1 MSQNYKNTLNLP
13 RTDFP
18 MKANLAQRE
27 PELLKKW
34 EETRL
39 YQQIQKAREE
49 AELFVLHDG
58 PPFANGDVHM
68 GTALNKILKDF
79 VVKSQTMLGK
89 RAPYVPGWDCHGLPI
104 EYKVVKESRDLAPL
118 EVRKRCEAF
127 ARKFIDIQREQF
139 KRLGVFG
146 DWEHPYLTMNPAYE
160 AEILRAFA
168 VFVEKGLVYESLK
181 PVFWSTGAQTALAEA
196 EVEYQER
203 DDTAVFVKFP
213 IISGA
218 LKDKAS
224 IAIWTTTPWTLPANL
239 LIAVHPKEIYV
250 VQEFTKPNV
259 GGTSASR
266 TETLVLADKL
276 VPQFCAATGFEP
288 TGEPMQS
295 FPGDK
300 LEGIGAQHPFL
311 PRTAMVLL
319 AEFVTMDTGTG
330 AVHIAPGHGEDDYLL
345 GSRNSFPILSPVD
358 DHGRYT
364 NEVGIPELVGKY
376 VFDANAD
383 IIRILRER
391 GMLLAEQNFH
401 HSYPYCWRSK
411 TPIIFRAVEQFF
423 IRLDEIRGKALDAI
437 HHKIKWIPAW
447 GENRIAGTVES
458 RPDWVISRQRSWG
471 VPLPVFYVEER
482 ATLNADWIRRLA
494 DLVAQRGSNVWFELS
509 DAELTRELELPKG
522 TTKRNDT
529 IDVWI
534 DSGVSHRAVCATHP
548 ELRDPAD
555 MYLEATDQHRG
566 WFQSSLMTSIVLNDR
581 APYKMCLTHGF
592 VVDLDGKKISKSGT
606 YDKPT
611 DAGHF
616 VKKHG
621 ADLIRLWASSI
632 NFGDDV
638 PFSEEMFTRL
648 GDTYRR
654 IRNTLRI
661 LLGNLFDFP
670 DSKPVAALYERRNQD
685 AKDRRSQTA
694 ATKNAD
700 LSSRRGEDEG
710 EGFLGRATLI
720 DRWILDRLDHVIAE
734 CRNAY
739 ATFEF
744 HKVYHTINHFCA
756 VDLSSLY
763 IDITKDRMYCDA
775 PDSSRRRAA
784 QFAMHKIFDA
794 LCRLLAP
801 VLAFTAEEAWA
812 HRHPER
818 NGAKRNEVEGSRDET
833 VKLPPRDPSTLLRSA
848 QDDGLFD
855 SVHLQDFPDCK
866 AGATDDAVRQQIDQ
880 LLRLRGVIGQA
891 LEKARQEKLIGNSL
905 EARVTLKCDRKTIGS
920 VSKEELEEFF
930 ILSDLIIE
938 DVGEASAIVEKTPYA
953 KCARCW
959 RHRESVGQSRAHPDL
974 CDRCESV
981 VASEKK
987 MEGRA

>member
-1 MSQNYKNTLNLP
+1 
-13 RTDFP
+13 
-18 MKANLAQRE
+18 
-27 PELLKKW
+27 
-34 EETRL
+34 
-39 YQQIQKAREE
+39 
-49 AELFVLHDG
+49 
-58 PPFANGDVHM
+58 
-68 GTALNKILKDF
+68 
-79 VVKSQTMLGK
+79 
-89 RAPYVPGWDCHGLPI
+89 
-104 EYKVVKESRDLAPL
+104 
-118 EVRKRCEAF
+118 
-127 ARKFIDIQREQF
+127 
-139 KRLGVFG
+139 
-146 DWEHPYLTMNPAYE
+146 MNPTYE

-168 VFVEKGLVYESLK
+168 VFVEKGLVYESKK

-203 DDTAVFVKFP
+203 DDTTVFVKFP
-213 IISGA
+213 IISGR

-250 VQEFTKPNV
+250 VQEFTRPV
-259 GGTSASR
+259 AASYDR
-266 TETLVLADKL
+266 QNDVATKENRRSQTAATETLVLADKL
-276 VPQFCAATGFEP
+276 VPQFCAATGFQP
-288 TGEPMQS
+288 IGEPLES

-311 PRTAMVLL
+311 PRTVMVLT

-330 AVHIAPGHGEDDYLL
+330 AVHIAPGHGEDDYVL
-345 GSRNSFPILSPVD
+345 GSKNSFPILSPVD

-383 IIRILRER
+383 IIRILRDK

-401 HSYPYCWRSK
+401 HTYPYCWRSK

-437 HHKIKWIPAW
+437 HHHVKWVPSW

-471 VPLPVFYVEER
+471 VPLPVFYIDER
-482 ATLNADWIRRLA
+482 ATLNADWIRKLA
-494 DLVAQRGSNVWFELS
+494 DLVAKRGSNVWFELS
-509 DAELTRELELPKG
+509 DADLARELGLPEG

-566 WFQSSLMTSIVLNDR
+566 WFQSSLMTSIALNDR

-606 YDKPT
+606 YDKPM

-616 VKKHG
+616 VKKYG

-661 LLGNLFDFP
+661 LLGNLFDF
-670 DSKPVAALYERRNQD
+670 VAID
-685 AKDRRSQTA
+685 AVRGPGSATPATA
-694 ATKNAD
+694 TGA
-700 LSSRRGEDEG
+700 E
-710 EGFLGRATLI
+710 TLI

-739 ATFEF
+739 AAFEF
-744 HKVYHTINHFCA
+744 HKVYHSINHFCA

-775 PDSSRRRAA
+775 PDSPRRRAT
-784 QFAMHKIFDA
+784 QGAMHRIFDA

-801 VLAFTAEEAWA
+801 VLVFTAEEAW
-812 HRHPER
+812 
-818 NGAKRNEVEGSRDET
+818 GY
-833 VKLPPRDPSTLLRSA
+833 RSA
-848 QDDGLFD
+848 ATVAGAAEAGPGSLTPATN
-855 SVHLQDFPDCK
+855 SVHLQLFPE
-866 AGATDDAVRQQIDQ
+866 TDDRMRDLAASQQIDQ

-905 EARVTLKCDRKTIGS
+905 EARVTLKCDRKLIGAI
-920 VSKEELEEFF
+920 SKEELEEFF

-938 DVGEASAIVEKTPYA
+938 DATEPSATVEKTPFA

-959 RHRESVGQSRAHPDL
+959 RHRESVGQNSAHPDL

-981 VASEKK
+981 VAPK
-987 MEGRA
+987 

>member
-1 MSQNYKNTLNLP
+1 MSQNYKDTLNLP

-34 EETRL
+34 EETRV
-39 YQQIQKAREE
+39 YQQIQKARED

-146 DWEHPYLTMNPAYE
+146 DWENPYLTMNPAYE

-168 VFVEKGLVYESLK
+168 VFVEKGLVYESMK

-250 VQEFTKPNV
+250 VQEFTSPRVEGTSNV
-259 GGTSASR
+259 GGTSAA
-266 TETLVLADKL
+266 ETLVLAAKL
-276 VPQFCAATGFEP
+276 VPQFCAATGFQP
-288 TGEPMQS
+288 TGEPMES
-295 FPGDK
+295 FLGDK

-311 PRTAMVLL
+311 PRTAMVLP
-319 AEFVTMDTGTG
+319 ADFVTMDTGTG
-330 AVHIAPGHGEDDYLL
+330 AVHIAPGHGEDDYML
-345 GSRNSFPILSPVD
+345 GSKNSFPILSPVD

-383 IIRILRER
+383 IISILRER

-437 HHKIKWIPAW
+437 HNKIKWVPSW

-471 VPLPVFYVEER
+471 VPLPVFYVEGR
-482 ATLNADWIRRLA
+482 ATLNPDWIRKLA
-494 DLVAQRGSNVWFELS
+494 DLVAKRGSNVWFELS
-509 DAELTRELELPKG
+509 DEALARELELPEG
-522 TTKRNDT
+522 TTKRKDT

-566 WFQSSLMTSIVLNDR
+566 WFQSSLMTSIALNDR

-661 LLGNLFDFP
+661 LLGNLFDYP
-670 DSKPVAALYERRNQD
+670 DSKPVAALYECRNENT
-685 AKDRRSQTA
+685 KDRRSQTA

-700 LSSRRGEDEG
+700 LSSRRRDNEG
-710 EGFLGRATLI
+710 EGSLGATLI
-720 DRWILDRLDHVIAE
+720 DRWIVDRLDHVIAE
-734 CRNAY
+734 CRSAF
-739 ATFEF
+739 AAFEF
-744 HKVYHTINHFCA
+744 HKVYHSINHFCA

-775 PDSSRRRAA
+775 PDSPRRRAT

-801 VLAFTAEEAWA
+801 VLVFTAEEAW
-812 HRHPER
+812 
-818 NGAKRNEVEGSRDET
+818 SYT
-833 VKLPPRDPSTLLRSA
+833 VAGVGEAGPRSA
-848 QDDGLFD
+848 TAATT
-855 SVHLQDFPDCK
+855 SVHLQLFPET
-866 AGATDDAVRQQIDQ
+866 GEGVRDSSVSEQIDQ

-905 EARVTLKCDRKTIGS
+905 EARVTLKCDRKVIGS

-938 DVGEASAIVEKTPYA
+938 EANEPSAIVEKTPYA

-959 RHRESVGQSRAHPDL
+959 RHRESVGQSAAHPDL
-974 CDRCESV
+974 CDRCEAV
-981 VASEKK
+981 VTSK
-987 MEGRA
+987 

>member
-1 MSQNYKNTLNLP
+1 
-13 RTDFP
+13 

-34 EETRL
+34 EETRV
-39 YQQIQKAREE
+39 YQQIQKTRAN

-146 DWEHPYLTMNPAYE
+146 DWEHPYLTMDPKYE

-168 VFVEKGLVYESLK
+168 IFVEKGLVYQSMK

-250 VQEFTKPNV
+250 VQEFTSPKV

-266 TETLVLADKL
+266 TETLVLAEKL
-276 VPQFCAATGFEP
+276 VPQFSAATGFEP

-319 AEFVTMDTGTG
+319 AEFVTMDSGTG

-345 GSRNSFPILSPVD
+345 GSKNGFPILSPVD

-423 IRLDEIRGKALDAI
+423 IRLDKIRGEALDAI
-437 HHKIKWIPAW
+437 HHQVKWIPSW

-471 VPLPVFYVEER
+471 VPLPVFYIEGR
-482 ATLNADWIRRLA
+482 ATLNPDWIRKLA
-494 DLVAQRGSNVWFELS
+494 DLVGQRGSNVWFELS
-509 DAELTRELELPKG
+509 DAELARELELPEG

-566 WFQSSLMTSIVLNDR
+566 WFQSSLMTSIAMNDR

-606 YDKPT
+606 YDKPM

-616 VKKHG
+616 VRKHG

-670 DSKPVAALYERRNQD
+670 DVE
-685 AKDRRSQTA
+685 
-694 ATKNAD
+694 
-700 LSSRRGEDEG
+700 
-710 EGFLGRATLI
+710 GRASARPGRAEARPSDPTLI
-720 DRWILDRLDHVIAE
+720 DRWILDRLDHVNAE
-734 CRNAY
+734 CRSAY
-739 ATFEF
+739 AAFEF
-744 HKVYHTINHFCA
+744 HKVYHSINHFCA

-763 IDITKDRMYCDA
+763 VDITKDRMYCDA
-775 PDSSRRRAA
+775 PDSPRRRAT

-801 VLAFTAEEAWA
+801 VLVFTAEEAWA
-812 HRHPER
+812 YAVA
-818 NGAKRNEVEGSRDET
+818 GVGDAG
-833 VKLPPRDPSTLLRSA
+833 PPATA
-848 QDDGLFD
+848 ATN
-855 SVHLQDFPDCK
+855 SVHLQLFPDCQT
-866 AGATDDAVRQQIDQ
+866 GASDDVVRQQIEQ

-905 EARVTLKCDRKTIGS
+905 EARVILKCDRKAIGS

-938 DVGEASAIVEKTPYA
+938 DAPEASAIVEKTPYA

-959 RHRESVGQSRAHPDL
+959 RHRETVGQSTAHPDL

-981 VASEKK
+981 VASAKE
-987 MEGRA
+987 MEERAPASP